1 MSNVFIFAPSGCHES
16 ARCRRQCLRDTAM
29 ASRSDNIRGAA
40 VAVASLGAFACNDAI
55 VKHVMLTLPEVQAV
69 FLRGLLAVP
78 LLSALSAY
86 RRELFTPAAPRDR
99 RLIALR
105 CVVDVSNTFSFL
117 AAIHR
122 GPMADVAVVLAVQ
135 PLLVMLGARVLGE
148 RIEPAQWALAFV
160 GLLGV
165 GIVSRPGG
173 NGVGARGSSILFAAA
188 CAVLGSIRDL
198 LARRLGRRVPST
210 QVATLSAAAVT
221 VSAGVASLPQIVSSS
236 LQPTPREL
244 VLLSAASLFVAAALV
259 GSVLQMRLGATG
271 FVQPFRYSFILWAM
285 LLDIALFNDWPDS
298 WTLLGA
304 CIVVG
309 CGVASLS
316 REQRRQGGAAAAA
329 QQHATRESSP
339 PLVEV
344 NDVASELSE
353 EEPRV
358 RDSVDAAL
366 VDSGPI
372 GKG

>member
-1 MSNVFIFAPSGCHES
+1 M
-16 ARCRRQCLRDTAM
+16 
-29 ASRSDNIRGAA
+29 
-40 VAVASLGAFACNDAI
+40 AVASLGAFACNDAI

-78 LLSALSAY
+78 LVSALSAY
-86 RRELFTPAAPRDR
+86 RRELFTPAASRDR
-99 RLIALR
+99 RLIAAR
-105 CVVDVSNTFSFL
+105 CGMDAANSFSFL

-148 RIEPAQWALAFV
+148 RIEPVQWALAFV

-165 GIVSRPGG
+165 VVVSRPGG
-173 NGVGARGSSILFAAA
+173 HGAGARGSSILFAAA

-210 QVATLSAAAVT
+210 QVAALSAAAVT
-221 VSAGVASLPQIVSSS
+221 VSAGVASLPQIASASG

-244 VLLSAASLFVAAALV
+244 VLLCAASLFVATALV

-271 FVQPFRYSFILWAM
+271 FVQPFRYSFILWAT
-285 LLDIALFNDWPDS
+285 LFDVALFGDWPDP

-329 QQHATRESSP
+329 AQPATRESSP

-344 NDVASELSE
+344 DDVACDELGE
-353 EEPRV
+353 EEPRL
-358 RDSVDAAL
+358 RDSVEAAL
-366 VDSGPI
+366 VDSG
-372 GKG
+372 KGCR

>member
-1 MSNVFIFAPSGCHES
+1 M
-16 ARCRRQCLRDTAM
+16 ARN
-29 ASRSDNIRGAA
+29 DNLRGAA

-78 LLSALSAY
+78 LVSALSAY
-86 RRELFTPAAPRDR
+86 RRELFTPAASRDR
-99 RLIALR
+99 RLIAAR
-105 CVVDVSNTFSFL
+105 CVMDAANSFSFL

-148 RIEPAQWALAFV
+148 RIEPVQWALAFV

-165 GIVSRPGG
+165 VVVSRPGG
-173 NGVGARGSSILFAAA
+173 HGADSGAGARGSSILLAAA

-210 QVATLSAAAVT
+210 QVAALSAAAVT
-221 VSAGVASLPQIVSSS
+221 VSAGVASLPQIASASG

-244 VLLSAASLFVAAALV
+244 VLLCAASLFVAAALV

-271 FVQPFRYSFILWAM
+271 FVQPFRYSFILWAT
-285 LLDIALFNDWPDS
+285 LFDVALFGDWPDP

-329 QQHATRESSP
+329 AQHATRESSP

-344 NDVASELSE
+344 DDVACDELSE
-353 EEPRV
+353 EEPRS
-358 RDSVDAAL
+358 RDSVEAAL
-366 VDSGPI
+366 VDSG
-372 GKG
+372 KGCR